1 MSNPYFVNI
10 STPFSSPLT
19 DDLTSPSL
27 TELLRKRQEGSLP
40 NDHETQKNLLR
51 LVLKEEEDK
60 YDPQWTNK
68 EIHESITHQLK
79 IVTQLR
85 ELCLS
90 YLRNQAYTTSWNVG
104 DRICEVCDLPK
115 QWYTN
120 HPYVWEFEPNVKLS
134 IGLYPPRPI
143 QTDSDRERAGV
154 VTISLDEQHRD
165 RNNLQNM
172 PHGVVLCENTRAN
185 DQEIK
190 FMLKMHKYR
199 KQLQNSLNL
208 YKPPKP

>member
-19 DDLTSPSL
+19 DDLTSSSL
-27 TELLRKRQEGSLP
+27 IELLRKREEGSLP
-40 NDHETQKNLLR
+40 NNHEFQKTQLL
-51 LVLKEEEDK
+51 LVLKEEEDNF
-60 YDPQWTNK
+60 DPQWSNK
-68 EIHESITHQLK
+68 EIHESITRQLK

-115 QWYTN
+115 EWYEEN
-120 HPYVWEFEPNVKLS
+120 PYVWEFEPNVKLS
-134 IGLYPPRPI
+134 IGLHPPRPI
-143 QTDSDRERAGV
+143 QTDSDRERAGF
-154 VTISLDEQHRD
+154 VTIPLDEQY
-165 RNNLQNM
+165 RNHKNLQNM
-172 PHGVVLCENTRAN
+172 AYGVVLCENTLAN
-185 DQEIK
+185 QQEIK
-190 FMLKMHKYR
+190 FMLKMHMYR